1 MTQKNKTL
9 QPQPQ
14 TSAIVG
20 YDHILTDVVAVLES
34 ARGATGRAVN
44 TIMTATYWQVGRRIV
59 EWEQGGARRAQYGQA
74 LMERL
79 ATDLAARFG
88 RGFSKRNLEQM
99 RLFYSAWP
107 IAQTPSAQLGSPA
120 GRGIAPVQPTPICQT
135 PSGQLLPPTPSS
147 IPEALSCFFPL
158 SWSQYVR
165 LMSVRDADAR
175 AFYEA
180 EALRG
185 GWTIKQLNRQINS
198 LFYERTMLSRNKA
211 AMLTKGAKAQPAD
224 TVTPEETLKDPCVLE
239 FLGLK
244 DEYSE
249 TQIEEALIRHLES
262 FLMELGGDFAF
273 VGRQKR
279 LRIGHQWFRIDLLF
293 FHRKLRCLVIIDLKT
308 GELTHADAG
317 QMHLYLNYASEHWTN
332 PGENPPVG
340 LILCAAKDAAVAHYA
355 LDNLPNKV
363 LAAEYKMK
371 LPDTRTLAAEVS
383 KTRRALEIRA
393 ITRDKDGHQ

>member
-1 MTQKNKTL
+1 MNTRIMHHRKRTMTKKTKTL
-9 QPQPQ
+9 QPQ

-20 YDHILTDVVAVLES
+20 YERILTDVVAVLES
-34 ARGATGRAVN
+34 ARCASGRAVN
-44 TIMTATYWQVGRRIV
+44 AFMTASYWQVGRRIV
-59 EWEQGGARRAQYGQA
+59 EWEQGGSGRAAYGEY
-74 LMERL
+74 LIDRL
-79 ATDLAARFG
+79 SADLTTRFG
-88 RGFSKRNLEQM
+88 RGYSRRAVYQM
-99 RLFYSAWP
+99 RSFYLAYPTAPIMQSP
-107 IAQTPSAQLGSPA
+107 IAQLPSDAPTAIVQSAIAQLPHA
-120 GRGIAPVQPTPICQT
+120 R
-135 PSGQLLPPTPSS
+135 PPQ
-147 IPEALSCFFPL
+147 FPL
-158 SWSQYVR
+158 TWTHYVR
-165 LMSVRDADAR
+165 LLSIKDADAR

-180 EALRG
+180 EALRS
-185 GWTIKQLNRQINS
+185 GWTIKQLNRQVNS
-198 LFYERTMLSRNKA
+198 LFFQRTMLSRNKA
-211 AMLTKGAKAQPAD
+211 AMLTKGAKAQPED
-224 TVTPEETLKDPCVLE
+224 TVTPEETLKDPYVLE

-279 LRIGHQWFRIDLLF
+279 LRIGDQWFRIDLLF

-317 QMHLYLNYASEHWTN
+317 QMHLYLNYATEHWAN

-363 LAAEYKMK
+363 LAAEYKMQ

-393 ITRDKDGHQ
+393 ITRGKDGRR